1 MFKAR
6 YGIFI
11 AVFVLFVSGLTF
23 AQQDTTD
30 YRIGEPGY
38 QSGHDMIDQDVSTV
52 QPWTDDLR
60 TRLNLREDQVDEL
73 NDIMLRYHREST
85 TLQGT
90 PETMDNSRFELQR
103 RYGTEIEGVLDENQR
118 TQWQTYSTTWW
129 DNVNNNN
136 FQQDEFQQDQRD
148 FERDRDDQF
157 DTEMDTETD
166 VDNTETDTE
175 IR

>member
-1 MFKAR
+1 MMLKAR
-6 YGIFI
+6 YSIFI
-11 AVFVLFVSGLTF
+11 AFFVLFVSGFTV

-38 QSGHDMIDQDVSTV
+38 QTGTDMMDQDATTV

-60 TRLNLREDQVDEL
+60 TRLDLREDQVNDI

-85 TLQGT
+85 TIQGT
-90 PETMDNSRFELQR
+90 PETMDNNRSELQR
-103 RYGTEIEGVLDENQR
+103 RYGTEIENVLDENQR

-129 DNVNNNN
+129 ENINNDT
-136 FQQDEFQQDQRD
+136 FQEGQIDQQRD

-157 DTEMDTETD
+157 DTDMERDTDTD
-166 VDNTETDTE
+166 TETDTE